1 MTKTKKWLLAFMG
14 FTAALTL
21 AACGSSASQPD
32 KLAQIKDSGKLVIG
46 TSPDFPP
53 MEFYILNEKGEKETF
68 KFIKSVNKKEGLH
81 LPEPEQ
87 ANK

>member
-53 MEFYILNEKGEKETF
+53 MEFYILNENRCGAG
-68 KFIKSVNKKEGLH
+68 N
-81 LPEPEQ
+81 
-87 ANK
+87 